1 MRFNSEAEFDAW
13 LDSMIE
19 ANAQRFADDM
29 AADGHDLDV
38 VAKAL
43 TDAREWNRARVEEM
57 KKDLMRAFLAPDAP
71 SLKVQ

>member
-1 MRFNSEAEFDAW
+1 
-13 LDSMIE
+13 
-19 ANAQRFADDM
+19 
-29 AADGHDLDV
+29 
-38 VAKAL
+38 L